1 LFKATKGNCNVT
13 KVTFN
18 GALVKLPSKFLSSQT
33 QKQSSKT
40 PRNSKHLRTPKDRDS
55 PARFAQFEVGKRVQY
70 TLILPAEKMR
80 DYFKMLKITVFC
92 WVFIYLFLS
101 KSELNEYFV
110 QNCTDEYNPFD

>member
-1 LFKATKGNCNVT
+1 M
-13 KVTFN
+13 
-18 GALVKLPSKFLSSQT
+18 
-33 QKQSSKT
+33 
-40 PRNSKHLRTPKDRDS
+40 RTPKDRDS

-92 WVFIYLFLS
+92 WGFIYIFLS